1 MNIHFIYSAG
11 SDKNLQ
17 VMNLFHSVLV
27 QRNAFSL
34 VELSIVL
41 VILGLLTGGILT
53 GQSLIR
59 ASELRSI
66 SASAQR
72 FSAAH
77 YTFRD
82 KYFALPG
89 DMPNA
94 TVFWGVL
101 AGTGS
106 DDTCQNTEATGVPT
120 CNGNGNGDGRIDTS
134 SGAGTSNERFRYW
147 QHLANAGLVEG
158 SYTGRTDSATPT
170 TYTMTAGK
178 NAPSINGGNVMVDP
192 YTQLGSGVVYWTAT
206 NFPFLDM
213 YKGGEHT
220 LAYRSRGNPGGDL
233 LRPEEAWNLDT
244 KMDDGLPSRGK
255 FLSSKMSWSGSPNCT
270 TSDDPAT
277 ATYSLTNSNKICRFN
292 LTIN

>member
-1 MNIHFIYSAG
+1 MQAFNFITT
-11 SDKNLQ
+11 NR
-17 VMNLFHSVLV
+17 H
-27 QRNAFSL
+27 AFSL

-72 FSAAH
+72 FTAAH

-89 DMPNA
+89 DMANA

-120 CNGNGNGDGRIDTS
+120 CNGNGDGLITTT
-134 SGAGTSNERFRYW
+134 SGAGTTNERFRYW

-158 SYTGRTDSATPT
+158 SYTGRTDSANPATYAMTP
-170 TYTMTAGK
+170 GK
-178 NAPSINGGNVMVDP
+178 NAPSINGGNVQVDP
-192 YTQLGSGVVYWTAT
+192 FTQAATVYSATA
-206 NFPFLDM
+206 FPFPNM
-213 YKGGEHT
+213 YRGGEQT
-220 LAYRSRGNPGGDL
+220 LAYRTRGNPGANL
-233 LRPEEAWNLDT
+233 LLPEEAWNLDT
-244 KMDDGLPSRGK
+244 KLDDGLPARGK
-255 FLSSKMSWSGSPNCT
+255 FLSSQMSWSASPNCT